1 MDTAGDNKPII
12 TLPDLQEI
20 SDIIKLASDRGA
32 FRIGEYS
39 QVGACYDKLQNF
51 LTQAHLITNQGE
63 QNV

>member
-1 MDTAGDNKPII
+1 MDNTGDRPII

-20 SDIIKLASDRGA
+20 CDIIKLASDRGA
-32 FRIGEYS
+32 FRVAEYS

-51 LTQAHLITNQGE
+51 LSQAHLITNQGE

>member
-1 MDTAGDNKPII
+1 MDNTGDNRPII

-20 SDIIKLASDRGA
+20 STIIKLASERGA
-32 FRIGEYS
+32 FRVSEYS

-51 LTQAHLITNQGE
+51 LTQAQLITNQGE

>member
-1 MDTAGDNKPII
+1 MDHTDENTPII

-20 SDIIKLASDRGA
+20 YEIIKLASDRGA

-39 QVGACYDKLQNF
+39 QVGACFDKLQKF
-51 LTQAHLITNQGE
+51 LTQAHFITNQGE

>member
-1 MDTAGDNKPII
+1 MDNTGDRPII

-20 SDIIKLASDRGA
+20 CDIIKLASDRGA
-32 FRIGEYS
+32 FRVGEYS

-51 LTQAHLITNQGE
+51 LSQAHLITNQGE